1 MERSEGQEHAGKGGC
16 AIKKRLILIAA
27 GALLL
32 ACLLPMPFHLKDGG
46 TVEYRAVLY
55 TVSRVR
61 RLNGLEAE
69 KPFQEGLIVKL
80 LGIEVQSCGVAEVR
94 NGCGN

>member
-1 MERSEGQEHAGKGGC
+1 M
-16 AIKKRLILIAA
+16 
-27 GALLL
+27 LL

-61 RLNGLEAE
+61 RLIGLEAE
-69 KPFQEGLIVKL
+69 KPFLEGVIVKL
-80 LGIEVQSCGVAEVR
+80 LGIEVYNHVE
-94 NGCGN
+94 

>member
-1 MERSEGQEHAGKGGC
+1 
-16 AIKKRLILIAA
+16 
-27 GALLL
+27 
-32 ACLLPMPFHLKDGG
+32 MPFHLKDGG

-69 KPFQEGLIVKL
+69 KSFQEGVIVKL
-80 LGIEVQSCGVAEVR
+80 LGIEVYNHVE
-94 NGCGN
+94 

>member
-1 MERSEGQEHAGKGGC
+1 
-16 AIKKRLILIAA
+16 
-27 GALLL
+27 
-32 ACLLPMPFHLKDGG
+32 MPFHLKDGG

-69 KPFQEGLIVKL
+69 TPFQEGVIVKL
-80 LGIEVQSCGVAEVR
+80 LGIEVYNHVE
-94 NGCGN
+94 